1 MHMAPSKQLPDSS
14 YLWSVSDDSVDL
26 GSSSKCPSVLDNLGK
41 APHLQK
47 EKKRQNSVPWWQED
61 EDSET
66 QGKVP
71 SKPIPKPRS
80 KTLDNVRHQGKLHL
94 PNQEPSHST
103 DRLQSSE
110 HISSKPKPQSSKISS
125 ASEGRSASD
134 DEVLTGSSGTKPD
147 MAENSHSSAETASE
161 NAPIE
166 NTESDSWN
174 SRNALGKTFRK
185 SLRKSQTIQE
195 VDEDQAK
202 VRCFHDEH
210 RGEADMFSRDSLEP
224 EDSLKIYGSAQSA
237 AALGLQTLN
246 EEMEQAIVLSSE
258 SVTDESRLNKDQEF
272 FSLGLASPQREDDVS
287 LTKQN
292 QSVDEER
299 DLASVKDTSASP
311 AYSDDFE
318 DEASDK
324 EPEEKK
330 PERCGMLA
338 KVSLHDSLNSTDGT
352 LVPLLCNDAG
362 EKTEYPDSRMPQ
374 ASGPATTGLS
384 YGQSGASDMEA
395 LQEAYMQITHSAGK
409 CEEQEAERSKS
420 PSSLSNPEC
429 LKRTTQ
435 HGSTT
440 ESDLPTAEELMRAIG
455 PDSGIT
461 IGLCLDA
468 LREAAVDKKDESLD
482 SGGHIT
488 RANAKHAPLALRE
501 ADNENPEAMEPYQTS
516 SHQRHWS
523 ITDQVKRLMQEQDY
537 FPEVPPVASG
547 RAKKSQVPG
556 RSIPTASG
564 KASVPSVKNKKADI
578 KPLLKASTPTRPNSL
593 AKPPSPLTQRKH
605 QNQTSKKMSSL
616 SQTHIVKGPESSF
629 KVSNELVASIQSIAT
644 FLQHRIEAD
653 SPNSGCTEQS
663 IQQAK
668 QSKRE
673 TEKGGAET
681 RGHDLPLEYSSLEHV
696 HLQLAQKESEF
707 LLREKQL
714 QQNHSEEISALKQ
727 ENYMLQSKLH
737 SAEETI
743 KKQRWSFVE
752 TSDSGKDEKLR
763 LIERELK
770 EQETLIQGYHVENE
784 KLYLQMKALQAQSKQ
799 NEEAMFA
806 ENQKLLT
813 ELAITKEQLNKSSK
827 EKTMGNIGNGCNV
840 HGCNVAELLAELQ
853 TAQKRESQLQEESHR
868 LKQEKQSLHVDLQM
882 VKKERDLAKAQVIS
896 NSGDK
901 GFELKL
907 LEDRHKEE
915 VAALKKRLQWYAEN
929 QELLDKDAATLR
941 SANAETQRLTEQVE
955 NLKMEVAKQANQQQ
969 KKVKERSAEARR
981 VQDLERQVKEM
992 EEVLRRRHPNS
1003 LPALMFAAAAADGES
1018 RGENLSAAR
1027 QPSYSAALLDRRIHR
1042 LEAELENRDEEGKR
1056 SLRAMEQHFQR
1067 IKLQYEQQISDLEQ
1081 QIAEQGSGCQN
1092 CSSKKSATQS
1102 HTVEELEQPKEL
1114 PQSDV
1119 NTLKTNV
1126 GTLKEQPQQLHS
1138 SAEHE
1143 KPSRHQKQTE
1153 AAHINRMERLNQEL
1167 ATKSRTIQ
1175 ELKRTVE
1182 RLQRERKSM
1191 LFSPKYQ
1198 SSRALSKQTGK
1209 EQSLVLVET
1218 FPSTQDERDYQP
1230 GVFSGSHISEVQ
1242 QENERL
1248 RVKQEQ
1254 LEYQW
1259 LEERTSLQAAATQAH
1274 AELRRAQEQ
1283 NLEQLDLLKAD
1294 HQREIEHLVASH
1306 ALEHSSSKVAELT
1319 NQVKS
1324 QEVMVLHLR
1333 EQLKELQRNKEAL
1346 ALSKLRE
1353 ETLQNQLTK
1362 LLEELKQAKEAHSPE
1377 LRHFASLE
1385 HKIHN
1390 MEVRYNQRE
1399 QELQQM
1405 ITQTRLVVEQ
1415 EQQAEVTR
1423 WKRLAQGKSSELEA
1437 FRQELDSILD
1447 VLRELQKQGVV
1458 IPATQ
1463 YSSAANCI
1471 SRTLKY

>member
-1 MHMAPSKQLPDSS
+1 MAYRLTQEELDQQFEQFLKE
-14 YLWSVSDDSVDL
+14 SVSDDSVDL

-41 APHLQK
+41 ASHQHQ
-47 EKKRQNSVPWWQED
+47 EKQRQTSVPWWQED

-66 QGKVP
+66 QGK
-71 SKPIPKPRS
+71 
-80 KTLDNVRHQGKLHL
+80 
-94 PNQEPSHST
+94 
-103 DRLQSSE
+103 
-110 HISSKPKPQSSKISS
+110 
-125 ASEGRSASD
+125 
-134 DEVLTGSSGTKPD
+134 
-147 MAENSHSSAETASE
+147 
-161 NAPIE
+161 
-166 NTESDSWN
+166 
-174 SRNALGKTFRK
+174 ALGKTFRK

-246 EEMEQAIVLSSE
+246 EEMEQAIVLASE
-258 SVTDESRLNKDQEF
+258 SVPDESRLNKDQ
-272 FSLGLASPQREDDVS
+272 DVS
-287 LTKQN
+287 LTKRN

-299 DLASVKDTSASP
+299 DLGSVKDTSASL

-330 PERCGMLA
+330 PERRGMLA
-338 KVSLHDSLNSTDGT
+338 KVSLHDSLNSTDGA

-362 EKTEYPDSRMPQ
+362 EKTEYPDSRMAQ
-374 ASGPATTGLS
+374 ASGPGTTGLS

-409 CEEQEAERSKS
+409 CEEQEAERSRS

-461 IGLCLDA
+461 IGLCFDA
-468 LREAAVDKKDESLD
+468 LRESAVDKKDESLD
-482 SGGHIT
+482 SGSHIT

-501 ADNENPEAMEPYQTS
+501 ADNEDPEAMEPYQTS
-516 SHQRHWS
+516 SHHRHWS
-523 ITDQVKRLMQEQDY
+523 ITEQVKRLMQEQDY

-547 RAKKSQVPG
+547 RAKKSQVPC

-673 TEKGGAET
+673 MEEGGAEA
-681 RGHDLPLEYSSLEHV
+681 RGHGLPLEYSSLERI
-696 HLQLAQKESEF
+696 HLQLAEKESEF

-714 QQNHSEEISALKQ
+714 QQIHSEEISALKQ

-752 TSDSGKDEKLR
+752 ASDSGKDEKLR

-827 EKTMGNIGNGCNV
+827 EKTMGNIGNGCNF

-853 TAQKRESQLQEESHR
+853 TAQKRESQLQEESRR

-882 VKKERDLAKAQVIS
+882 VKKERDLAKAQLIS

-929 QELLDKDAATLR
+929 QELLDKDAARLR

-955 NLKMEVAKQANQQQ
+955 KLKMEVAKQANQQQ

-1018 RGENLSAAR
+1018 GGENLSAAR
-1027 QPSYSAALLDRRIHR
+1027 QPSYSAALLERRIHR

-1081 QIAEQGSGCQN
+1081 QIAEQGSGCHK
-1092 CSSKKSATQS
+1092 CSSKKSETQS
-1102 HTVEELEQPKEL
+1102 YTVEELEQPKEL
-1114 PQSDV
+1114 PQSEV
-1119 NTLKTNV
+1119 HTLTSNV
-1126 GTLKEQPQQLHS
+1126 DTLKEQPQQLHS

-1153 AAHINRMERLNQEL
+1153 AAHITRMERLNLEL

-1209 EQSLVLVET
+1209 EQSNVLVET

-1274 AELRRAQEQ
+1274 AELQRAQEQ
-1283 NLEQLDLLKAD
+1283 NLEQLNLLKAD
-1294 HQREIEHLVASH
+1294 HQREIERLVASH

-1362 LLEELKQAKEAHSPE
+1362 LLDELKQAKEAHSPQ

-1405 ITQTRLVVEQ
+1405 IIQTRLVVEQ

-1423 WKRLAQGKSSELEA
+1423 WKKLAQGKSSELEA

-1463 YSSAANCI
+1463 YSSAAGCI

>member
-1 MHMAPSKQLPDSS
+1 MAYRLTQEELDQQFEQFLKE
-14 YLWSVSDDSVDL
+14 SVSDDSADL

-41 APHLQK
+41 APHQQQ
-47 EKKRQNSVPWWQED
+47 EKTRQTSVPWWQED

-66 QGKVP
+66 QGK
-71 SKPIPKPRS
+71 
-80 KTLDNVRHQGKLHL
+80 
-94 PNQEPSHST
+94 
-103 DRLQSSE
+103 
-110 HISSKPKPQSSKISS
+110 
-125 ASEGRSASD
+125 
-134 DEVLTGSSGTKPD
+134 
-147 MAENSHSSAETASE
+147 
-161 NAPIE
+161 
-166 NTESDSWN
+166 
-174 SRNALGKTFRK
+174 ALGKTFRK

-202 VRCFHDEH
+202 VQCFRDEH
-210 RGEADMFSRDSLEP
+210 SGEAVMFSRDSLEP
-224 EDSLKIYGSAQSA
+224 EDSLKIYGSTQSAA

-246 EEMEQAIVLSSE
+246 EEMEQAIVLASE
-258 SVTDESRLNKDQEF
+258 SVTDESRLNKNQES

-299 DLASVKDTSASP
+299 DLGSVKDTSAASP

-330 PERCGMLA
+330 PERRGMLA
-338 KVSLHDSLNSTDGT
+338 KVSLHDSLNSTDGAP
-352 LVPLLCNDAG
+352 VPLLCNDAG
-362 EKTEYPDSRMPQ
+362 EKTEYPDSRMAQ
-374 ASGPATTGLS
+374 APGPGTTGLS

-395 LQEAYMQITHSAGK
+395 LQEAYRQITHSVGK
-409 CEEQEAERSKS
+409 CEEQEAERIRS
-420 PSSLSNPEC
+420 PSSLSTPEC

-440 ESDLPTAEELMRAIG
+440 ESDLPTAEELMHAIG

-468 LREAAVDKKDESLD
+468 L
-482 SGGHIT
+482 
-488 RANAKHAPLALRE
+488 
-501 ADNENPEAMEPYQTS
+501 
-516 SHQRHWS
+516 RHWS

-537 FPEVPPVASG
+537 FREVPPVASG
-547 RAKKSQVPG
+547 RAKKSQVPC

-578 KPLLKASTPTRPNSL
+578 KPLLKASTSTRPNGL

-644 FLQHRIEAD
+644 FLQDRIEAD

-663 IQQAK
+663 NQQAK
-668 QSKRE
+668 QGKRE
-673 TEKGGAET
+673 TEKGGAEA
-681 RGHDLPLEYSSLEHV
+681 RGNDLPLEYSSLERI

-743 KKQRWSFVE
+743 KKHRWSFVE
-752 TSDSGKDEKLR
+752 ASDSGKDENLR

-827 EKTMGNIGNGCNV
+827 EKTMGNIGNACNV

-853 TAQKRESQLQEESHR
+853 TAQKRESQLQEEIRR
-868 LKQEKQSLHVDLQM
+868 LKQEKQALHVDLQM

-907 LEDRHKEE
+907 LEERHKEE

-929 QELLDKDAATLR
+929 QELLDKDAARLR

-955 NLKMEVAKQANQQQ
+955 KLKMEVAKQANQQQ

-1003 LPALMFAAAAADGES
+1003 LPALMFAAAAADGETG
-1018 RGENLSAAR
+1018 GENLSAAR
-1027 QPSYSAALLDRRIHR
+1027 QPSYSAALLERRIHR

-1081 QIAEQGSGCQN
+1081 QIAVQGSGCHN
-1092 CSSKKSATQS
+1092 CSSKKSETQS

-1114 PQSDV
+1114 PQSEV
-1119 NTLKTNV
+1119 NTLTSNV
-1126 GTLKEQPQQLHS
+1126 GTLKEQPQQLHF

-1143 KPSRHQKQTE
+1143 KPSRHQRQTE
-1153 AAHINRMERLNQEL
+1153 AAHITRMERLNQEL

-1209 EQSLVLVET
+1209 EQSLVPVET

-1259 LEERTSLQAAATQAH
+1259 LEERTSLQAAAKQAH
-1274 AELRRAQEQ
+1274 VELQRAQEQ

-1294 HQREIEHLVASH
+1294 HQREIERLVASH

-1463 YSSAANCI
+1463 YSSAAGCI